1 MKDSADDQRWQQV
14 LALLAPVSSLSAVRG
29 AEARWASASADR
41 QRQRRH
47 QDSVRNFTRV
57 EILERL
63 SPTSIVVALADA
75 TSGKFG
81 DQTWTL
87 RVARRKGICSL
98 SGEQILPGDPVYRAN
113 VRRRSMAIARQ
124 AISAAA
130 IARLEAELSSAQLQG
145 SW

>member
-1 MKDSADDQRWQQV
+1 MKDSADDQRWRQV
-14 LALLAPVSSLSAVRG
+14 LTLLAPVSSLSAVKG
-29 AEARWASASADR
+29 AEARWASAAAN
-41 QRQRRH
+41 RRR

-75 TSGKFG
+75 TSGRYG

-87 RVARRKGICSL
+87 RIARSKGICSL
-98 SGEQILPGDPVYRAN
+98 SGEPFRPGDPVYRAN
-113 VRRRSMAIARQ
+113 VRRRNMTIARQ

-130 IARLEAELSSAQLQG
+130 IARLEAELSSPHLQA